1 MHWEWET
8 SYHLNFVETEM
19 LDRFKKLMES
29 Y

>member
-8 SYHLNFVETEM
+8 SYQLNFVETEM